1 MEFLSFVTQKAQ
13 LFPARVEIRPTDYK
27 TGKPPTSS
35 PGEPK
40 ALPGVGCSVSVKVA
54 GGVAGYAS

>member
-1 MEFLSFVTQKAQ
+1 MTQKAQ

-54 GGVAGYAS
+54 GGVAGHAS

>member
-1 MEFLSFVTQKAQ
+1 ML
-13 LFPARVEIRPTDYK
+13 PARVEIRPIDYK
-27 TGKPPTSS
+27 TGKPLRSS

-54 GGVAGYAS
+54 D